1 MKLRDLFVEFKVN
14 NEPRDEVHYRQLKK
28 DLQKIQNDPKQR
40 DPETKRAVMKRKAE
54 LDAWAH
60 SKGIKSENSIEEG
73 HYPHIKSFDKLYG
86 INDVQKY
93 KDMADD
99 AQSMDMEEFVDTYN
113 NSIDMAGDFWE
124 DHQKK
129 VAEDPMAVADL
140 KRMKIDNKKLYVHKD
155 GKTELIP
162 VEKKDEYM
170 AKGWSLSKLKSEDQ
184 VDERMP
190 ASIIKHKEKLANMTD
205 KELADRFKDFDETRL
220 RQMAWRHGYGKMSD
234 YYVNRKNKGMSQDT
248 NEGDMKMGRSAFV
261 QMLANKIQEPQQ
273 GHGRPEYDNRLLA
286 KMYKLV
292 TGKDV
297 DFEGDKFTIKMNT
310 PTTEDL
316 DYRSEDILNKAGFDP
331 ADIDTYMKV
340 FNDHGDTSDVKQM
353 NMKEKVG
360 LADAMS
366 IVLASHGI
374 SNESVNEDA
383 PFGSGMDLVRLAVM
397 RKFISAEE
405 YTAYAEELK
414 AAGEQVEQEYDDW
427 PDGEGFGSSDGN
439 FAIKD
444 LMTTAGYEFDEQ
456 DTGGKFIVTKMP
468 EKLEKMGIKNARM
481 KDAVTTDEDADID
494 AQFKSDVLQFLN
506 SKVVQIEKQIELQ
519 PANTAEEKE
528 NKEFALK
535 LFDFVQAKLEQK
547 DDADNTLTVPKSMI
561 KKK

>member
-113 NSIDMAGDFWE
+113 NVIDMAGDFWE
-124 DHQKK
+124 DHQKN
-129 VAEDPMAVADL
+129 VAEEPVSMQDL
-140 KRMKIDNKKLYVHKD
+140 KRVGADVKKVYVHKD
-155 GKTELIP
+155 GKTILVP
-162 VEKKDEYM
+162 VEKKDEYL
-170 AKGWSLSKLKSEDQ
+170 AKGYKLSSLRAEDQ

-190 ASIIKHKEKLANMTD
+190 ASIIKHKEKLANMSD
-205 KELADRFKDFDETRL
+205 KDLADRFKDFDDTRL

-248 NEGDMKMGRSAFV
+248 NEGEMRMDKSAFV
-261 QMLANKIQEPQQ
+261 QMLANKIQEPQK

-310 PTTEDL
+310 PTTED
-316 DYRSEDILNKAGFDP
+316 
-331 ADIDTYMKV
+331 
-340 FNDHGDTSDVKQM
+340 
-353 NMKEKVG
+353 
-360 LADAMS
+360 
-366 IVLASHGI
+366 
-374 SNESVNEDA
+374 
-383 PFGSGMDLVRLAVM
+383 
-397 RKFISAEE
+397 
-405 YTAYAEELK
+405 
-414 AAGEQVEQEYDDW
+414 
-427 PDGEGFGSSDGN
+427 
-439 FAIKD
+439 
-444 LMTTAGYEFDEQ
+444 
-456 DTGGKFIVTKMP
+456 
-468 EKLEKMGIKNARM
+468 
-481 KDAVTTDEDADID
+481 ADID

-506 SKVVQIEKQIELQ
+506 SKVVQIEKQIELA
-519 PANTAEEKE
+519 PANTPEEKE

-535 LFDFVQAKLEQK
+535 LFNFVQAKLEQK
-547 DDADNTLTVPKSMI
+547 DNGDNTITVPKSF
-561 KKK
+561 KKD